1 MRRENR
7 FESKLIKKQ
16 KKTSDLGKKIKSREK
31 KEREKNLFI
40 IFFKKK

>member
-7 FESKLIKKQ
+7 FESELIKKQ

-31 KEREKNLFI
+31 KEREKSFYHLF
-40 IFFKKK
+40 